1 MGGGLLNI
9 ISYGNQNVILNGNP
23 SKTFFKT
30 VYSKYTNFGM
40 QKFRIDYEGLRS
52 LKLNEDTQLT
62 FKIPRNG
69 DLLMDAFLVFNLPDI
84 WSTMIPPKGDLE
96 NENSYTKWK
105 NYEFRWIEH
114 IGTNA
119 IRRVRCLI
127 GGQVIQEFSGEYI
140 KNMAERD
147 FDKSKKDL
155 FHQMIGHDIELYKPE
170 NAFGRPSR
178 YPNSY
183 YIATTP
189 TNPLGMSNP
198 SIPGRTIYVPLH
210 FWFMNSPKMSLPM
223 VSLQYNEVTIEVT
236 MRPIRELFTIND
248 VTAINFENN
257 PVQPNFVKEA
267 HSFYRFIQPPPSNFL
282 LESDYKNKVTS
293 WNADIHLVST
303 FGFVTEEES
312 KVFAKEEQSYLIKT
326 VKEDTVQQI
335 TGTNRY
341 RLDSNSLSSNWM
353 WFFRRNDCYQ
363 RNQWSNYSNWKYTD
377 KLPYDLVEARTDT
390 YVANSYAFGPGLDFY
405 KPIGDDKIIN
415 KGVDRLVN
423 QNFTCPYFTNENRKN
438 IMTKFSIILDGKYRE
453 VDFESGVYSFI
464 DKYNYSKGH
473 SNPGLYGYSFSL
485 NTSPQELQPSGAINL
500 SRFKTIELEFSTI
513 LPEINP
519 GSSFN
524 TICDEEGTLI
534 GVEQTGS
541 LYQYDYSLFFTEERY
556 NVLRVKSGYAAL
568 LYAQ

>member
-62 FKIPRNG
+62 FKVPRNG

-84 WSTMIPPKGDLE
+84 WSTMIQPATKVE
-96 NENSYTKWK
+96 KWK

-114 IGTNA
+114 IGANA

-140 KNMAERD
+140 KNMAERE
-147 FDKSKKDL
+147 FDKNKKEL
-155 FHQMIGHDIELYKPE
+155 FHQMIGHDPEVYKPE
-170 NAFGRPSR
+170 IAYGRPNR

-183 YIATTP
+183 HVTMTSIE
-189 TNPLGMSNP
+189 PLGMSNP
-198 SIPGRTIYVPLH
+198 SIPGRTLYVPLH
-210 FWFMNSPKMSLPM
+210 FWFMNSSKMALPL

-236 MRPIRELFTIND
+236 MRPIRDLFTIND
-248 VTAINFENN
+248 VTANPFERS
-257 PVQPNFVKEA
+257 PVRPNFTKEA
-267 HSFYRFIQPPPSNFL
+267 HSLYRFLQPPPSMLL
-282 LESDYKNKVTS
+282 LESDYKNKVAT
-293 WNADIHLVST
+293 WDADVHLIST

-312 KVFAKEEQSYLIKT
+312 KVFAKDEQSYLIKT
-326 VKEDTVQQI
+326 VKEDTVQKI

-353 WFFRRNDCYQ
+353 WFFRRNDSYE
-363 RNQWSNYSNWKYTD
+363 RNQWSNYSNWSYSDT
-377 KLPYDLVEARTDT
+377 LPYNLIPGKV
-390 YVANSYAFGPGLDFY
+390 NSYYVGETPFGPGVDFFVSDVSLIDTEG
-405 KPIGDDKIIN
+405 PT
-415 KGVDRLVN
+415 VTAAN
-423 QNFTCPYFTNENRKN
+423 QNFVCDYFTNENRKD

-453 VDFESGVYSFI
+453 NDFETGVYSFI

-473 SNPGLYGYSFSL
+473 SNSGLYGYSFSL
-485 NTSPQELQPSGAINL
+485 NTSPLELQPSGAINL
-500 SRFKTIELEFSTI
+500 SRFKTIELEFTTI

-519 GSSFN
+519 GSAYN
-524 TICDEEGTLI
+524 TICDEEGTII

-541 LYQYDYSLFFTEERY
+541 LYKYDYSLFFTEERY

>member
-40 QKFRIDYEGLRS
+40 QKFRIDFEGLRS
-52 LKLNEDTQLT
+52 LKLSEDTHLT

-69 DLLMDAFLVFNLPDI
+69 DLLMDAFLVFDLPDI
-84 WSTMIPPKGDLE
+84 WSTMIQPNTTLD
-96 NENSYTKWK
+96 KWK

-114 IGTNA
+114 IGANA

-155 FHQMIGHDIELYKPE
+155 FHQMIGHDPELYKPE
-170 NAFGRPSR
+170 IAFGRPSR

-183 YIATTP
+183 FIPITP
-189 TNPLGMSNP
+189 TQPLGMSNP
-198 SIPGRTIYVPLH
+198 SIPGRKIYVPLH
-210 FWFMNSPKMSLPM
+210 LWFMNSSKMALPL
-223 VSLQYNEVTIEVT
+223 VALQYNEVTIEVT
-236 MRPIRELFTIND
+236 MRPVRELFTIND
-248 VTAINFENN
+248 VTAEPFERK
-257 PVQPNFVKEA
+257 PVRPNFVKEP
-267 HSFYRFIQPPPSNFL
+267 HSFYRFIQPPPSQRL
-282 LESDYKNKVTS
+282 LETDYKNKVTT
-293 WNADIHLVST
+293 WNADIHLIST

-312 KVFAKEEQSYLIKT
+312 KVFAREEQSYLIKT
-326 VKEDTVQQI
+326 VKEETVPRI
-335 TGTNRY
+335 TGTSRY

-353 WFFRRNDCYQ
+353 WFFRRDDTYE
-363 RNQWSNYSNWKYTD
+363 RNQWSNYSNWSYSD
-377 KLPYDLVEARTDT
+377 QLPYNVIEAPTDT
-390 YVANSYAFGPGLDFY
+390 YLVGDETFGPGVDFY
-405 KPIGDDKIIN
+405 LSEISETQTKTQVK
-415 KGVDRLVN
+415 VTN
-423 QNFTCPYFTNENRKN
+423 QNFVCEYFTNENRKD
-438 IMTKFSIILDGKYRE
+438 IMTKFSILLDGKYRE

-464 DKYNYSKGH
+464 DKYNYSRGH

-500 SRFKTIELEFSTI
+500 SRFKTIELEFTTM

-519 GSSFN
+519 GSAYN
-524 TICDEEGTLI
+524 TICDEEGTII

-541 LYQYDYSLFFTEERY
+541 LYKYDYSLYFTEERY
-556 NVLRVKSGYAAL
+556 NLLRVRSGYAAL

>member
-84 WSTMIPPKGDLE
+84 WSTMIQPKTTLE
-96 NENSYTKWK
+96 KWK

-114 IGTNA
+114 IGANA

-140 KNMAERD
+140 KNMVERD

-155 FHQMIGHDIELYKPE
+155 FHQMIGHDPELYKPE
-170 NAFGRPSR
+170 IAFGRPSR

-183 YIATTP
+183 YIPVTP
-189 TNPLGMSNP
+189 TQPLGMSNP
-198 SIPGRTIYVPLH
+198 SIPGRTLYVPLH
-210 FWFMNSPKMSLPM
+210 FWFMNSPKMALPM

-236 MRPIRELFTIND
+236 MRPIRELYTIND
-248 VTAINFENN
+248 VTTEPFERV
-257 PVQPNFVKEA
+257 PVRPNLVKEA
-267 HSFYRFIQPPPSNFL
+267 HSLYRFLQPPPSMLL
-282 LESDYKNKVTS
+282 LEADYKNKVTT
-293 WNADIHLVST
+293 WNADIHLMST

-326 VKEDTVQQI
+326 VKEDAVQKI

-353 WFFRRNDCYQ
+353 WFFRRDDSFE
-363 RNQWSNYSNWKYTD
+363 RNQWSNYTNWKYSD
-377 KLPYDLVEARTDT
+377 RLPRDIIEAPVD
-390 YVANSYAFGPGLDFY
+390 SYIVNETEFGPGLDFY
-405 KPIGDDKIIN
+405 ISEIDTTQN
-415 KGVDRLVN
+415 KTLVKVIN
-423 QNFTCPYFTNENRKN
+423 QNFVCDYFTNENIRD
-438 IMTKFSIILDGKYRE
+438 ILTKFSILLDGKYRE
-453 VDFESGVYSFI
+453 IDFEAGVYSFI

-500 SRFKTIELEFSTI
+500 SRFKTIELEFTTI
-513 LPEINP
+513 LPDINP
-519 GSSFN
+519 GSAYN
-524 TICDEEGTLI
+524 TICDEEGTVI

-541 LYQYDYSLFFTEERY
+541 LYKYDYSLFFTEERY

>member
-62 FKIPRNG
+62 FKVPRNG
-69 DLLMDAFLVFNLPDI
+69 DLLMDAFLSFNLPDI
-84 WSTMIPPKGDLE
+84 WSTMIQPATVLD
-96 NENSYTKWK
+96 KWK

-155 FHQMIGHDIELYKPE
+155 FHQMIGHDVELYKPE
-170 NAFGRPSR
+170 VAFGRPNR

-183 YIATTP
+183 YIPGSP
-189 TNPLGMSNP
+189 TQPLGMSNP

-210 FWFMNSPKMSLPM
+210 FWFMNSSKMALPM

-248 VTAINFENN
+248 VTSEPFEKA
-257 PVQPNFVKEA
+257 PVRPNFVKEP
-267 HSFYRFIQPPPSNFL
+267 HSLYRFLQAPPSML
-282 LESDYKNKVTS
+282 LLDTDYKNKVSS
-293 WNADIHLVST
+293 WNADIHLIST

-312 KVFAKEEQSYLIKT
+312 KIFAKEDQSYLIKT
-326 VKEDTVQQI
+326 VKEDTVEQI
-335 TGTNRY
+335 TGTSRY

-353 WFFRRNDCYQ
+353 WFFRRNDTYE
-363 RNQWSNYSNWKYTD
+363 RNQWSNYSNWKYSD
-377 KLPYDLVEARTDT
+377 KLPYDLLEAPQ
-390 YVANSYAFGPGLDFY
+390 NSYISNDVYFGPGVDFY
-405 KPIGDDKIIN
+405 VEDIKKPALR
-415 KGVDRLVN
+415 VAN
-423 QNFTCPYFTNENRKN
+423 QNFVCDYFTNENRRE
-438 IMTKFSIILDGKYRE
+438 ILTKFSILLDGKYRE
-453 VDFESGVYSFI
+453 IDFEAGVYSFI

-485 NTSPQELQPSGAINL
+485 NTSPHELQPSGAINL
-500 SRFKTIELEFSTI
+500 SRFKTIELEFTTI

-519 GSSFN
+519 DSAYN
-524 TICDEEGTLI
+524 TICDEEGTVI
-534 GVEQTGS
+534 GVQQTGS

>member
-62 FKIPRNG
+62 FKVPRNG
-69 DLLMDAFLVFNLPDI
+69 DLLMDAFLSFNLPDI
-84 WSTMIPPKGDLE
+84 WSTMIQPATVLD
-96 NENSYTKWK
+96 KWK

-155 FHQMIGHDIELYKPE
+155 FHQMIGHDVELYKPE
-170 NAFGRPSR
+170 VAFGRPNR

-183 YIATTP
+183 YIPASP
-189 TNPLGMSNP
+189 IQPLGMSNP

-210 FWFMNSPKMSLPM
+210 FWFMNSSKMALPM

-248 VTAINFENN
+248 VTSEPFEKA
-257 PVQPNFVKEA
+257 PVRPNFVKEP
-267 HSFYRFIQPPPSNFL
+267 HSLYRFLQAPPSML
-282 LESDYKNKVTS
+282 LLDTDYTNRVTS
-293 WNADIHLVST
+293 WNADIHLIST

-312 KVFAKEEQSYLIKT
+312 KIFAKEDQSYLIKT
-326 VKEDTVQQI
+326 VKEDTVEQI
-335 TGTNRY
+335 TGTSRY

-353 WFFRRNDCYQ
+353 WFFRRNDAYE
-363 RNQWSNYSNWKYTD
+363 RNQWSNYGNWKYSD
-377 KLPYDLVEARTDT
+377 NLPYNLLEAPQ
-390 YVANSYAFGPGLDFY
+390 NSYISNDVYFGPGVDFY
-405 KPIGDDKIIN
+405 VEDIKKPALR
-415 KGVDRLVN
+415 VVN
-423 QNFTCPYFTNENRKN
+423 QNFVCDYFTNENRRD
-438 IMTKFSIILDGKYRE
+438 ILTKFSILLDGKYRE
-453 VDFESGVYSFI
+453 NDFESGVYSFI

-485 NTSPQELQPSGAINL
+485 NTSPHELQPSGAINL
-500 SRFKTIELEFSTI
+500 SRFKTIELEFTTI

-519 GSSFN
+519 DSAYN
-524 TICDEEGTLI
+524 TICDEEGTVI
-534 GVEQTGS
+534 GVQQTGS

>member
-62 FKIPRNG
+62 FKVPRNG
-69 DLLMDAFLVFNLPDI
+69 DLLMDAFLAFNLPDI
-84 WSTMIPPKGDLE
+84 WSTMIQPASTLD
-96 NENSYTKWK
+96 KWK

-140 KNMAERD
+140 KNMVERD

-155 FHQMIGHDIELYKPE
+155 FMQMIGHEPELYKPE
-170 NAFGRPSR
+170 IAYGRPNR

-183 YIATTP
+183 YIKSVP
-189 TNPLGMSNP
+189 TQPLGMSNP

-210 FWFMNSPKMSLPM
+210 FWFMNSSKMALPL

-248 VTAINFENN
+248 VTSTPFQEI
-257 PVQPNFVKEA
+257 PVRPNFIKEA
-267 HSFYRFIQPPPSNFL
+267 HALYRFLQPPPSML
-282 LESDYKNKVTS
+282 LREADYANKATT
-293 WNADIHLVST
+293 WNADVHLIST

-312 KVFAKEEQSYLIKT
+312 KVFAKEDQSYLIKT
-326 VKEDTVQQI
+326 VKEDVVQQI

-341 RLDSNSLSSNWM
+341 RLDSNGLSSNWM
-353 WFFRRNDCYQ
+353 WFFRRNDVYE
-363 RNQWSNYSNWKYTD
+363 RNQWSNYTNWKYD
-377 KLPYDLVEARTDT
+377 RLPYNLVEAPVD
-390 YVANSYAFGPGLDFY
+390 SYIVNEVSFGPGLDFY
-405 KPIGDDKIIN
+405 ASDLQTQTVVVAN
-415 KGVDRLVN
+415 K
-423 QNFTCPYFTNENRKN
+423 NFVCDYFTNENRKE
-438 IMTKFSIILDGKYRE
+438 IMTKFSILLDGKYRE
-453 VDFESGVYSFI
+453 VDFESGIYSFI
-464 DKYNYSKGH
+464 DKYNYSRGH

-485 NTSPQELQPSGAINL
+485 NTSAQELQPSGAINL
-500 SRFKTIELEFSTI
+500 SRFKTIELEFTTI

-519 GSSFN
+519 GSAYN
-524 TICDEEGTLI
+524 TICDEEGTIL

-541 LYQYDYSLFFTEERY
+541 LYNYDYSLFFTEERY

>member
-1 MGGGLLNI
+1 
-9 ISYGNQNVILNGNP
+9 
-23 SKTFFKT
+23 
-30 VYSKYTNFGM
+30 M
-40 QKFRIDYEGLRS
+40 QKFRMDYEGLRS

-62 FKIPRNG
+62 FKVPRNG

-84 WSTMIPPKGDLE
+84 WSTMIQPPTTED
-96 NENSYTKWK
+96 KWK

-114 IGTNA
+114 IGTSA

-140 KNMAERD
+140 KNMVERD

-155 FHQMIGHDIELYKPE
+155 FHQMIGHEPELYKPE
-170 NAFGRPSR
+170 VAYGRPNR
-178 YPNSY
+178 YPHSY
-183 YIATTP
+183 YIPISP
-189 TNPLGMSNP
+189 TQPLGMSNP
-198 SIPGRTIYVPLH
+198 SIPGRTLYVPLH
-210 FWFMNSPKMSLPM
+210 FWFMNSSKMALPM

-236 MRPIRELFTIND
+236 MRPIRELFTIQD
-248 VTAINFENN
+248 VTSVPFDTAS
-257 PVQPNFVKEA
+257 VRPNFVKEA
-267 HSFYRFIQPPPSNFL
+267 HSLYRFLQPPPSMAL
-282 LESDYKNKVTS
+282 READYRNKVTT

-312 KVFAKEEQSYLIKT
+312 KVFAKEDQSYLIKT

-341 RLDSNSLSSNWM
+341 RLDSNSLSANWM
-353 WFFRRNDCYQ
+353 WFFRRNDAYE
-363 RNQWSNYSNWKYTD
+363 RNQWSNYSNWKYSDT
-377 KLPYDLVEARTDT
+377 LPYNLIEAPTD
-390 YVANSYAFGPGLDFY
+390 SYIVGETLFGPGLDFY
-405 KPIGDDKIIN
+405 RSDNLGQMATAT
-415 KGVDRLVN
+415 N
-423 QNFTCPYFTNENRKN
+423 QNFVCDYFTNENRKD

-453 VDFESGVYSFI
+453 IDFETGVYSFI

-500 SRFKTIELEFSTI
+500 SRFKTIELEFTTI

-519 GSSFN
+519 GSSYN

-541 LYQYDYSLFFTEERY
+541 LYKYDYSLFFTEERY